1 MKGRGEDKKDDYIS
15 KVKKS
20 KKKKKPLDSNFLSL
34 SLRFLIFVLVIETYF
49 LYTYLISKSFLEKVS
64 SMTRELRLL
73 ISRQP

>member
-20 KKKKKPLDSNFLSL
+20 KKKKKKPLDSNFLSL
-34 SLRFLIFVLVIETYF
+34 TLRFLIFVLVIETYF
-49 LYTYLISKSFLEKVS
+49 LYTYLISKSFLERVS

-73 ISRQP
+73 ISR